1 MCALL
6 QIDRLT
12 HRYDKALSSYTIRSV
27 TFSVPSGQICAIVG
41 ASGSGKSTLLRLVS
55 GILDAEQGTVL
66 LSRQPV
72 TGPSRNLV
80 PGHPDIR
87 TVFQDFALEP
97 NLSVYHNIAHP
108 MRAYRRDYREH
119 RTQELIARFRLQ
131 GHEDQLPATL
141 SGGEKQRVALAR
153 ALAEE
158 PTLLLLDEPF
168 SQVDPPLK
176 TQLMNEVIDT
186 LKEIAG
192 TALFVTHDA
201 QDALAWSDQIMVL
214 RRGEVV
220 QQGSPPQIYEQPTD
234 SYVAQLMGECSL
246 VPVKKFRQW
255 FPHYPLQATKWVG
268 IRPEHVSLLSDTE
281 QGIRGRVMRCNYRGA
296 YYELLVRLDE
306 DIRLVVY
313 HPEKIDPDEVVTL
326 TINTDTAIQFTK

>member
-1 MCALL
+1 MRALL
-6 QIDRLT
+6 QVDQLT
-12 HRYDKALSSYTIRSV
+12 HRYDPALSSYTIRSV
-27 TFSVPSGQICAIVG
+27 TFSVPSGQTCAIVG
-41 ASGSGKSTLLRLVS
+41 ASGSGKTTLLRLVS
-55 GILDAEQGTVL
+55 GTLDAEQGAIL
-66 LSRQPV
+66 LSGQAV
-72 TGPSRNLV
+72 TGPAQNLV

-87 TVFQDFALEP
+87 TVFQDFSLVP

-158 PTLLLLDEPF
+158 PLLLLLDEPF

-176 TQLMNEVIDT
+176 NHLMNEVIDI

-201 QDALAWSDQIMVL
+201 RDALAWSDQIVVL
-214 RRGEVV
+214 RRGKVM
-220 QQGSPPQIYEQPTD
+220 QQGTPPQIYEQPAD
-234 SYVAQLMGECSL
+234 SYVAQLMGDCSL
-246 VPVKKFRQW
+246 VPIADFCRW
-255 FPHYPLQATKWVG
+255 FPRYPAHQTKWVG
-268 IRPEHVSLLSDTE
+268 IRPEHVSLVPDTE
-281 QGIRGRVMRCNYRGA
+281 PGITGRVMRCNYRGA
-296 YYELLVRLDE
+296 YYELSVRLDKN
-306 DIRLVVY
+306 IHLIVH
-313 HPEKIDPDEVVTL
+313 HPENISPDALVTL
-326 TINTDTAIQFTK
+326 AISTDTAIQFTK

>member
-1 MCALL
+1 MPALL
-6 QIDRLT
+6 QVDRVFY
-12 HRYDKALSSYTIRSV
+12 RYHLAHSDYTVNGVAFEVQSK
-27 TFSVPSGQICAIVG
+27 QICAIVG
-41 ASGSGKSTLLRLVS
+41 ASGSGKTTLLRLV
-55 GILDAEQGTVL
+55 GGTLDAEQGKVL
-66 LSRQPV
+66 LSGQPV
-72 TGPSRNLV
+72 TGPAQNLV
-80 PGHPDIR
+80 PGHSDIR
-87 TVFQDFALEP
+87 TVFQDFALVP

-108 MRAYRRDYREH
+108 LRAYRRDYREH

-176 TQLMNEVIDT
+176 NQLMNEVIDI

-201 QDALAWSDQIMVL
+201 RDALAWSDQIVVL

-255 FPHYPLQATKWVG
+255 FPQYPLQATKWVG
-268 IRPEHVSLLSDTE
+268 IRPEHVSLSSDTE

-306 DIRLVVY
+306 DTHLTVH
-313 HPEKIDPDEVVTL
+313 HPENISPNALVILAIKAE
-326 TINTDTAIQFTK
+326 NAIQFR